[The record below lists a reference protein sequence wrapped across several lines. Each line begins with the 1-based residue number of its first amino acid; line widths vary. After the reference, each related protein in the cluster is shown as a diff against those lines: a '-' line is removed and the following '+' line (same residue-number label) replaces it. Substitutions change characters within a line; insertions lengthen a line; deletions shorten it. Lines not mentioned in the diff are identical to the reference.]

1 MSKIIKIDNEKQKV
15 MIGNEDNSVSEVT
28 LDSLDFEPAIGDLV
42 DVFNSETETIVTK
55 KEAPVKETS
64 NADGININIV
74 NDNNNSGTN
83 TLYAAGKVVNKLVYI
98 LLALFLGGL
107 GVHKFLA
114 GKIGTGI
121 LYIIFCW
128 TGIPSI
134 IGLIEAIIAMF
145 KTADS
150 NGNIIV

>member
-1 MSKIIKIDNEKQKV
+1 MGKIIKIDNEKQKV
-15 MIGNEDNSVSEVT
+15 MIGNEDSSVSEVT
-28 LDSLDFEPAIGDLV
+28 LDSLNFVPAIGDLV
-42 DVFNSETETIVTK
+42 DVFNTETETIVTK
-55 KEAPVKETS
+55 KEAPVKEAS
-64 NADGININIV
+64 NTDGININIV
-74 NDNNNSGTN
+74 NDNNNSGAN

-107 GVHKFLA
+107 GVHKFFA

-128 TGIPSI
+128 TGIPSF
-134 IGLIEAIIAMF
+134 IGLIEAIIAIF

>member
-1 MSKIIKIDNEKQKV
+1 MGKIIKIDNEKQKV
-15 MIGNEDNSVSEVT
+15 MIGNEDSSVSEVT
-28 LDSLDFEPAIGDLV
+28 LDSLNFVPAIGDLV
-42 DVFNSETETIVTK
+42 DVFNTETETIVTK
-55 KEAPVKETS
+55 KESPVKEAS
-64 NADGININIV
+64 NTDGININIV
-74 NDNNNSGTN
+74 NDNNNSGAN

-107 GVHKFLA
+107 GVHKFFA

-128 TGIPSI
+128 TGIPSF
-134 IGLIEAIIAMF
+134 IGLIEAIIAIF

>member
-15 MIGNEDNSVSEVT
+15 MIGNEDSSVSEVT
-28 LDSLDFEPAIGDLV
+28 LDSLNFVPVVGDLV
-42 DVFNSETETIVTK
+42 DIFNSETETIVTK
-55 KEAPVKETS
+55 KEAPVKEATS
-64 NADGININIV
+64 TDGININIV
-74 NDNNNSGTN
+74 NDNNNSGAN
-83 TLYAAGKVVNKLVYI
+83 TLYAAGKVVNKLVYV
-98 LLALFLGGL
+98 LVALFLGGL

-121 LYIIFCW
+121 IYLIFCW
-128 TGIPSI
+128 TGIPSLL
-134 IGLIEAIIAMF
+134 GFVEAIIALF